1 MNQLECNGNGHGAC
15 TVKRRTAAR
24 RKQKEGGTQALPT
37 RGDEMYSH
45 ICYKR
50 GLGDNG
56 FCERRFKFL
65 EIRLYDIKHVV
76 LQRRITYIGL
86 MEEHRLLSSI
96 T

>member
-1 MNQLECNGNGHGAC
+1 
-15 TVKRRTAAR
+15 
-24 RKQKEGGTQALPT
+24 
-37 RGDEMYSH
+37 MYSH

-56 FCERRFKFL
+56 FCKRRFKFL